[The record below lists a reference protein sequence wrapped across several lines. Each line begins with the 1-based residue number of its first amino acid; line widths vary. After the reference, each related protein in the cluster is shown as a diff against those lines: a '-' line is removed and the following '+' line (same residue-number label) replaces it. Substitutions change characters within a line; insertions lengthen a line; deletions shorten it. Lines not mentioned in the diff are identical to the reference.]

1 MPFSLEILTIKGI
14 VAKLMINAVKK
25 QVMIIISIGI
35 DSNMYLET
43 GSTERKS
50 LSGLSYL
57 SDSLGWKIQK

>member
-1 MPFSLEILTIKGI
+1 M
-14 VAKLMINAVKK
+14 VAKVMRNAVKK

-50 LSGLSYL
+50 LSGLSDL